1 MLLLVVHIRFSKS
14 FAIEKP
20 WLTPSLSYAFYMLV
34 YRPKYLWWEGACITI
49 VCLITPLPK
58 AEFYNLPNW
67 IAPLEKG
74 LPFFCWNPFKAHQ
87 FIYGS
92 LGHRQVKPGSSQGS
106 SMDARSG
113 AEITYF
119 LFACYMLSKSIVW
132 TISVLCFSLYTV
144 EKFVTGRVSTGSK
157 A

>member
-1 MLLLVVHIRFSKS
+1 
-14 FAIEKP
+14 
-20 WLTPSLSYAFYMLV
+20 MLV

-119 LFACYMLSKSIVW
+119 LFCMLHAKQKYSLNNFCVMFFFICCREVCHRACFHWKQSITKLLW
-132 TISVLCFSLYTV
+132 RMELWDLAQ
-144 EKFVTGRVSTGSK
+144 RD
-157 A
+157 